1 MAKIKF
7 ESSILEKAIR
17 GDKSAISTMFQSF
30 IGNDEQILDARYF
43 GCHGIFFNKTRSFVC
58 LTDKRLSRIEYGP
71 MGKIL
76 FQDAFIEDV
85 NSGIIYQPSVFW
97 LYFIGVLLA
106 CTIIGIFLIPGWVHL
121 YYQINKSGMVWS
133 IREGF
138 SVYAFADR
146 SKINEVNTFWW
157 HVANV
162 RTLRTQFL
170 KK

>member
-1 MAKIKF
+1 M
-7 ESSILEKAIR
+7 ESKQVLVA
-17 GDKSAISTMFQSF
+17 F
-30 IGNDEQILDARYF
+30 
-43 GCHGIFFNKTRSFVC
+43 
-58 LTDKRLSRIEYGP
+58 
-71 MGKIL
+71 

-97 LYFIGVLLA
+97 LYFIGILLA
-106 CTIIGIFLIPGWVHL
+106 CTIIGILLIPGWVRL
-121 YYQINKSGMVWS
+121 YYLINKSGMVWS

-146 SKINEVNTFWW
+146 SKINDVNAFWW